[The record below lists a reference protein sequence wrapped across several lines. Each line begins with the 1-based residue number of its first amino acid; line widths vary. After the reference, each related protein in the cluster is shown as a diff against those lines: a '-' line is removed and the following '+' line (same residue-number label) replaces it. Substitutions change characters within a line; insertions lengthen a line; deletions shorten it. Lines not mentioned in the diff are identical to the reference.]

1 MTYDE
6 KKVKKILNES
16 DSDVNKKCEILKFDK
31 KHEYCDCS
39 FYYGN
44 YIKTSRKILTRIL
57 GKPQHTGSDEC
68 EWLSSSVEWWKMLKL
83 SDIIIPF
90 KLYDYN
96 YSDALDDENAIVYW
110 RIGTENDKKK
120 EQKIVQKYLL
130 NLLNNTNLSVCDNR

>member
-6 KKVKKILNES
+6 KKVKKIFNES
-16 DSDVNKKCEILKFDK
+16 DSDVNKKCEILNFDK

-120 EQKIVQKYLL
+120 EQKIVQKHLL

>member
-44 YIKTSRKILTRIL
+44 YIKTSRKIVVLHRIQTPMKASFL
-57 GKPQHTGSDEC
+57 
-68 EWLSSSVEWWKMLKL
+68 L
-83 SDIIIPF
+83 IIRYSTFFLLVLIQEKDRQRVILIP
-90 KLYDYN
+90 
-96 YSDALDDENAIVYW
+96 
-110 RIGTENDKKK
+110 
-120 EQKIVQKYLL
+120 
-130 NLLNNTNLSVCDNR
+130 